1 MEQIVAHIKKLRPDL
16 DSQGARS
23 IATDL
28 YYSGEWE
35 EVIASDSAVDKLIK
49 SYQNRTQADATR
61 RVAANDP
68 TRCPICKTEL
78 KPVKLDSDRDAVWC
92 SKHFVVFPV
101 KKDKPNG

>member
-1 MEQIVAHIKKLRPDL
+1 MEQIVAKLKQRRPDL
-16 DSQGARS
+16 DGQGLRAIS
-23 IATDL
+23 ADL

-35 EVIASDSAVDKLIK
+35 NVIASDSAVDKLIK

-101 KKDKPNG
+101 KKAKSNE